1 MSNIPFGNK
10 MEKIDISPSVHFSK
24 VVVTVNENNQF
35 IAGDDTGA
43 TLEVTIPFGSQAV
56 ADEIYERLS
65 SFTYNP
71 FNAEN
76 VIIDPAAELGD
87 EVSVQ
92 GITSGLYRQKLTF
105 DHFMWQT
112 VEAPYQS
119 ETESEYKFERVR
131 DREYRRQFFEL
142 GSRISQTSQAIT
154 TEVDARIK
162 EDKEIRSTIKQT
174 AYDIVFQFAQENG
187 LEDVTKYIRFEDG
200 KIYLGIEGNPFQVI
214 ISNNRISFMDNT
226 NETAYA
232 ANNQFRMPYGVVD
245 NTLDLGGYQ
254 LDATDGIKFKWK
266 GREQEDE

>member
-1 MSNIPFGNK
+1 

-24 VVVTVNENNQF
+24 VVVTVSENNQF

-56 ADEIYERLS
+56 ANEIYEQLVS
-65 SFTYNP
+65 ITYNP

-76 VIIDPAAELGD
+76 VVIDPAAELGD
-87 EVSVQ
+87 AVSVK
-92 GITSGLYRQKLTF
+92 GVTSGLYRQKLTF

-119 ETESEYKFERVR
+119 ETESEYKFERVK
-131 DREYRRQFFEL
+131 DREYRRQFLEI
-142 GSRISQTSQAIT
+142 GSRISQTSEAIT
-154 TEVDARIK
+154 AEVTARTE
-162 EDKEIRSTIKQT
+162 EDENIRSTLVQT
-174 AYDIVFQFAQENG
+174 AYNIVLEFAQENG

-214 ISNNRISFMDNT
+214 ISNNRISFMDND

-245 NTLDLGGYQ
+245 NYLDLGGYQ

-266 GREQEDE
+266 GRGGDE